1 MFGPT
6 PYTHRPARRT
16 PLLFLVFVLGLTLA
30 LPAFGARRTRQEQR
44 ASLVWYL
51 NAYELKLTRESLDRI
66 GPDVAELLVDILNTP
81 DAFLKVRVRACAG
94 LGLYPSQ
101 QSFDVLRE
109 LLHERSLIGTE
120 LGVQL
125 RRQALRSLGKGFG
138 DRAVDDIIHLRGD
151 PEPLV
156 REAVAHALGDAG
168 SERALPMLETWLSV
182 EPVLHVRMA
191 VDSTVARLRG
201 R

>member
-1 MFGPT
+1 MPAPT
-6 PYTHRPARRT
+6 PRFSRLGS
-16 PLLFLVFVLGLTLA
+16 LLCVFVGLTFA
-30 LPAFGARRTRQEQR
+30 LPASAARRSKEDQR

-81 DAFLKVRVRACAG
+81 DAFVKVRVRACAG

-109 LLHERSLIGTE
+109 LLHERSLIGNE

-138 DRAVDDIIHLRGD
+138 DRAVDDIIHLRND

-168 SERALPMLETWLSV
+168 SVRALPMLETWLSV

>member
-1 MFGPT
+1 MPQSMPRPT
-6 PYTHRPARRT
+6 PRLSRITSLIFA
-16 PLLFLVFVLGLTLA
+16 LVVVTLA
-30 LPAFGARRTRQEQR
+30 LPATAARRSRADQR

-51 NAYELKLTRESLDRI
+51 NAYELKLTREALDRI

-81 DAFLKVRVRACAG
+81 DAFVKVRVRACAG

-120 LGVQL
+120 LGIQL

-138 DRAVDDIIHLRGD
+138 DRAVDDIIHLRTD

-168 SERALPMLETWLSV
+168 SVRALPMLETWLSV

>member
-1 MFGPT
+1 MPLLNR
-6 PYTHRPARRT
+6 THRLFALLAVLLGLSFAVPASAARRT
-16 PLLFLVFVLGLTLA
+16 KA
-30 LPAFGARRTRQEQR
+30 EQR

-51 NAYELKLTRESLDRI
+51 NAYELKLTRDSLDRI

-81 DAFLKVRVRACAG
+81 DAFAKVRVRACAG
-94 LGLYPSQ
+94 LALYPSQ

-109 LLHERSLIGTE
+109 LLHERSLMGTE
-120 LGVQL
+120 LGIQL
-125 RRQALRSLGKGFG
+125 RRQALRSLGRGFG
-138 DRAVDDIIHLRGD
+138 DRAVNDIIHLRND

-156 REAVAHALGDAG
+156 REAVAHALGDAKA
-168 SERALPMLETWLSV
+168 ERALPMLETWLSA